1 MKLDY
6 NIVLLRTSSRGDCP
20 VVEQITVDNID
31 KALDTFRA
39 QFETHREPIDDGLY
53 LLELKIVNPDSF

>member
-6 NIVLLRTSSRGDCP
+6 DIVLSRTSSRGDCP

-39 QFETHREPIDDGLY
+39 QFETHRKSINDGLY
-53 LLELKIVNPDSF
+53 LLELRIFDPDSF